1 MTDAFGTVALV
12 AVTPLI
18 MIQLLGLVHN
28 RKAKRLSIMESDNEI
43 VDYFNDIGVIDEY
56 RQREEVR

>member
-28 RKAKRLSIMESDNEI
+28 RKARKFSIAESDNEI
-43 VDYFNDIGVIDEY
+43 VDYFNDISVIDEY
-56 RQREEVR
+56 RQQEEIR